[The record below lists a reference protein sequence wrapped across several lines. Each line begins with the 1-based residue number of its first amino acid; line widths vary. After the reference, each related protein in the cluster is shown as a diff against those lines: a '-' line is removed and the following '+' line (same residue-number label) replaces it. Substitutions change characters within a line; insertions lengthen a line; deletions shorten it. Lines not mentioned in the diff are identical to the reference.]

1 MIQNYP
7 QIPTPT
13 HYRNA
18 GASLSSKNAPDS
30 VNSFLFHSNLGEG
43 GESGSEPERPRFQA
57 RNGQIINKLGGVFNV
72 LDKEKEPAG
81 KPGSVVDSHSSGT
94 RVTACLERPTR
105 EPHGPCDGSPI
116 WPCSGWGLP
125 CHRCYHRRGALLPHL
140 FTLACAPPPN
150 RPLVAATPRRGVEVD
165 LVAGPSAVC
174 FLWHFPSA
182 RAAQALP
189 GTLPC
194 GARTFLRGL
203 RPGGCLADSL
213 TQYIGARSEF
223 RGQCSP

>member
-43 GESGSEPERPRFQA
+43 GESGSSPERPRFQA
-57 RNGQIINKLGGVFNV
+57 GNGQIINNLGGVFNV

-140 FTLACAPPPN
+140 FTLACAPRGHRRYVFCGTFRRLAP
-150 RPLVAATPRRGVEVD
+150 PRRYLAPCPVEPGLSSGACAPAAVWPT
-165 LVAGPSAVC
+165 PS
-174 FLWHFPSA
+174 PS
-182 RAAQALP
+182 
-189 GTLPC
+189 
-194 GARTFLRGL
+194 
-203 RPGGCLADSL
+203 
-213 TQYIGARSEF
+213 I
-223 RGQCSP
+223 